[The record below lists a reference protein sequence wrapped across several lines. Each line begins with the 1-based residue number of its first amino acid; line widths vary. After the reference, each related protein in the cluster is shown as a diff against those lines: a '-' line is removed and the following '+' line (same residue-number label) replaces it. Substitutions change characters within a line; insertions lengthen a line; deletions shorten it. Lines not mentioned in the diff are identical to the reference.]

1 MSDPVK
7 PEGELATPAAAPP
20 PPPSEQQIADGLKY
34 LRQSFKVAAIAHW
47 AVLFGHHVGFE
58 FDTEAFELDLLGVKP
73 DTQVPEL
80 LGKILNTLANDRNTK
95 LNALRRS
102 YNRRVTARTDNP
114 FYSWHRV
121 PASVVE
127 AERELER
134 EREDAEWEAKFGSRF
149 PSEPADGAAAADG
162 EQQHKDGPRAIW
174 DDEERKLREAEKALY
189 RMHGKHK
196 AKVEAQLKA
205 EQAEEAAA
213 AAAEVASEV
222 KAEPATMEIDPA
234 LLDPALATSTVPPT
248 VDSKADEQKAAGDV
262 VHEAGAADVNM
273 AGSTVEA
280 GVPVT
285 EAALDDGFNAEMAD
299 VVAQDA
305 AQGALADKVGAEDQ
319 AAEDEEEWYE
329 EQRAVE
335 WHDLS
340 LETKLDAIYNVCEW
354 HMVDPERQFR
364 KYLHWDGEA
373 AWRLDPH
380 CVDAEGNRYFHTA
393 DDRLWVQRP
402 PPPPSAEQP
411 EGQAQIKRPRT
422 LLGLKAGP
430 RDKSKKGTVT
440 GVMRVKLRKDP
451 TTGTF
456 EQVDEDD
463 EGAPVAS
470 GSGVKVE
477 DAPASD
483 AVVKGEEGDEE
494 PTAAAVEEEVE
505 LPEWEQKYWEERLR
519 CETTP
524 GFVEWEALCVTIDDW
539 INFADEIE
547 ESDDPV
553 LVKLG
558 DHIRDTVVP
567 AMQEEAKRR
576 EAAKAEELAAL
587 ARKRSSRIV
596 AKDSIADEEARIAA
610 ERASERASR
619 ASRHQIRSYADDGLG
634 VGESGV
640 GGSDSGTPGAAGESR
655 EERLRKREEEKRAR
669 EEAEERRL
677 LEEAREIE
685 REEARK
691 ANGGVLPVELM
702 NDDERRAWEKQQEK
716 ERKKEEADRK
726 KREKEDA
733 KKARARERRAEL
745 KAEREAEA
753 LADAEAEADARHQA
767 AAANEAAAA
776 AQAAQAA
783 AAAAAAAS
791 AQAADDP
798 WWLDCEICQAAGWN
812 YDDGQEL
819 LCCDECEEWQHLPCH
834 VYADQVNGRAP
845 QPYTDESFSFV
856 CARCKG
862 LEQRRPK
869 PPVPPPGAIPTLT
882 YPFVPYEPPAPSGKR
897 KAANGRGAPP
907 PAAKKP
913 KAVKPKANGGSI
925 PYGHGSHPL
934 YHPSAY
940 QHPNAVST
948 YSSASP
954 SAPTPAPAPAAAP
967 PAAAAAPAPAA
978 QPQQSA
984 SMSYEDLKAAIEQNP
999 ALMAQLPA
1007 EYQQHFSQLLG
1018 LPLPG

>member
-1 MSDPVK
+1 MCPD
-7 PEGELATPAAAPP
+7 
-20 PPPSEQQIADGLKY
+20 ADGI
-34 LRQSFKVAAIAHW
+34 S
-47 AVLFGHHVGFE
+47 
-58 FDTEAFELDLLGVKP
+58 LL
-73 DTQVPEL
+73 Q
-80 LGKILNTLANDRNTK
+80 
-95 LNALRRS
+95 
-102 YNRRVTARTDNP
+102 
-114 FYSWHRV
+114 
-121 PASVVE
+121 
-127 AERELER
+127 
-134 EREDAEWEAKFGSRF
+134 
-149 PSEPADGAAAADG
+149 
-162 EQQHKDGPRAIW
+162 
-174 DDEERKLREAEKALY
+174 
-189 RMHGKHK
+189 
-196 AKVEAQLKA
+196 
-205 EQAEEAAA
+205 
-213 AAAEVASEV
+213 
-222 KAEPATMEIDPA
+222 
-234 LLDPALATSTVPPT
+234 
-248 VDSKADEQKAAGDV
+248 
-262 VHEAGAADVNM
+262 
-273 AGSTVEA
+273 
-280 GVPVT
+280 
-285 EAALDDGFNAEMAD
+285 
-299 VVAQDA
+299 
-305 AQGALADKVGAEDQ
+305 
-319 AAEDEEEWYE
+319 
-329 EQRAVE
+329 
-335 WHDLS
+335 
-340 LETKLDAIYNVCEW
+340 
-354 HMVDPERQFR
+354 
-364 KYLHWDGEA
+364 
-373 AWRLDPH
+373 
-380 CVDAEGNRYFHTA
+380 
-393 DDRLWVQRP
+393 
-402 PPPPSAEQP
+402 
-411 EGQAQIKRPRT
+411 
-422 LLGLKAGP
+422 
-430 RDKSKKGTVT
+430 
-440 GVMRVKLRKDP
+440 
-451 TTGTF
+451 
-456 EQVDEDD
+456 
-463 EGAPVAS
+463 
-470 GSGVKVE
+470 
-477 DAPASD
+477 
-483 AVVKGEEGDEE
+483 
-494 PTAAAVEEEVE
+494 
-505 LPEWEQKYWEERLR
+505 
-519 CETTP
+519 
-524 GFVEWEALCVTIDDW
+524 
-539 INFADEIE
+539 
-547 ESDDPV
+547 
-553 LVKLG
+553 
-558 DHIRDTVVP
+558 
-567 AMQEEAKRR
+567 RR

-733 KKARARERRAEL
+733 KVRPRVSCVCVSAGLTRSRVEQKARARERRAEL

-783 AAAAAAAS
+783 QAAAAAAAAAS

-812 YDDGQEL
+812 YVRSMPLPLVDVELTRSCSQDDGQEL

-913 KAVKPKANGGSI
+913 KAVKVRGALLLSCRVAETDLADASQPKANGGSI

>member
-1 MSDPVK
+1 MPYRFTAATT
-7 PEGELATPAAAPP
+7 GAQLAP
-20 PPPSEQQIADGLKY
+20 QGLQLLADLRY
-34 LRQSFKVAAIAHW
+34 LR
-47 AVLFGHHVGFE
+47 
-58 FDTEAFELDLLGVKP
+58 
-73 DTQVPEL
+73 
-80 LGKILNTLANDRNTK
+80 R

-213 AAAEVASEV
+213 AAAEAASEV

-234 LLDPALATSTVPPT
+234 LLDPALATSTAPPT

-273 AGSTVEA
+273 AGSSVEA

-340 LETKLDAIYNVCEW
+340 LETKVRSPLCGVIVLLEAYALRYRSSTPSTTCASGTWSTPSASSASTFTGTARRRGCVVCVPLPGLRRVHLETDLPP
-354 HMVDPERQFR
+354 HGRHAQ
-364 KYLHWDGEA
+364 
-373 AWRLDPH
+373 RLDPH

-411 EGQAQIKRPRT
+411 EGQTQIKRPRT

-463 EGAPVAS
+463 DGAPVAS

-483 AVVKGEEGDEE
+483 AVVKGEEGEEE

-505 LPEWEQKYWEERLR
+505 LPEWEQKYWQERLR

-524 GFVEWEALCVTIDDW
+524 GFVEWEAVRLIASSQRRVPADMVTI
-539 INFADEIE
+539 
-547 ESDDPV
+547 
-553 LVKLG
+553 
-558 DHIRDTVVP
+558 
-567 AMQEEAKRR
+567 
-576 EAAKAEELAAL
+576 AAL
-587 ARKRSSRIV
+587 RR
-596 AKDSIADEEARIAA
+596 
-610 ERASERASR
+610 
-619 ASRHQIRSYADDGLG
+619 Y
-634 VGESGV
+634 
-640 GGSDSGTPGAAGESR
+640 
-655 EERLRKREEEKRAR
+655 
-669 EEAEERRL
+669 RRL
-677 LEEAREIE
+677 DQLC
-685 REEARK
+685 
-691 ANGGVLPVELM
+691 
-702 NDDERRAWEKQQEK
+702 RR
-716 ERKKEEADRK
+716 D
-726 KREKEDA
+726 
-733 KKARARERRAEL
+733 
-745 KAEREAEA
+745 
-753 LADAEAEADARHQA
+753 
-767 AAANEAAAA
+767 
-776 AQAAQAA
+776 
-783 AAAAAAAS
+783 
-791 AQAADDP
+791 
-798 WWLDCEICQAAGWN
+798 
-812 YDDGQEL
+812 
-819 LCCDECEEWQHLPCH
+819 
-834 VYADQVNGRAP
+834 
-845 QPYTDESFSFV
+845 
-856 CARCKG
+856 
-862 LEQRRPK
+862 
-869 PPVPPPGAIPTLT
+869 
-882 YPFVPYEPPAPSGKR
+882 
-897 KAANGRGAPP
+897 
-907 PAAKKP
+907 
-913 KAVKPKANGGSI
+913 
-925 PYGHGSHPL
+925 
-934 YHPSAY
+934 
-940 QHPNAVST
+940 
-948 YSSASP
+948 
-954 SAPTPAPAPAAAP
+954 
-967 PAAAAAPAPAA
+967 
-978 QPQQSA
+978 
-984 SMSYEDLKAAIEQNP
+984 
-999 ALMAQLPA
+999 
-1007 EYQQHFSQLLG
+1007 
-1018 LPLPG
+1018 